1 MATTLIPRIE
11 NVLKQW
17 IDPYLQTD
25 LVTAECLRRVYVDKS
40 IATIELELGYPAAG
54 FRDEMAQSIREQ
66 IQTAVPELQQIN
78 IDIRWRIAAHASPS
92 KAPPMRR
99 VSNLVAIASGKGGVG
114 KSTTA
119 VNLALALA
127 AEGARVGLL
136 DADIYGPSLPVMM
149 GIAADARP
157 DTRDQ
162 KYFVPMSAH
171 GVQLISMGVLVTES
185 TPMVWRGPMA
195 SGALQQLLNQTLWE
209 DLDYLLIDMPPGTG
223 DIQLTLSQSAPLT
236 AAVVVTTPQN
246 IALLDAKKGIEAFR
260 KIHIPVLGVI
270 ENMSLHICSKCGHME
285 HIFGEGGGDCIAREY
300 QTPLLGSLPLD
311 SRIREHVGSG
321 TPTVVADP
329 SGKLAASYREIAR
342 AMAAQLSRLPISN
355 SIPGVVQMKDA

>member
-1 MATTLIPRIE
+1 MTTAQIPRIE
-11 NVLKQW
+11 NALQQW

-25 LVTAECLRRVYVDKS
+25 LVSAECLRRIRVDQS
-40 IATIELELGYPAAG
+40 IATVELELGYPAAG
-54 FRDEMAQSIREQ
+54 FREEMANALRQQ
-66 IQTAVPELQQIN
+66 INTCVPELDQVN
-78 IDIRWRIAAHASPS
+78 IDIRWRISAHESQS

-99 VSNLVAIASGKGGVG
+99 VSNLIAVASGKG
-114 KSTTA
+114 
-119 VNLALALA
+119 
-127 AEGARVGLL
+127 GARVGLL

-149 GIAADARP
+149 GIADDARP
-157 DTRDQ
+157 ETRDQ

-171 GVQLISMGVLVTES
+171 GVQLMSMGVLVTES

-236 AAVVVTTPQN
+236 AAVVVTTPQD

-260 KIHIPVLGVI
+260 KIHIPVLGII
-270 ENMSLHICSKCGHME
+270 ENMSMHICSQCGHME
-285 HIFGEGGGDCIAREY
+285 HIFGEGGGGRIAQEY

-311 SRIREHVGSG
+311 IRIREQAGSG
-321 TPTVVADP
+321 TPTVVAEP
-329 SGKLAASYREIAR
+329 AGKLAASYREIAR
-342 AMAAQLSRLPISN
+342 AMAAQLSRLPVSN
-355 SIPGVVQMKDA
+355 SIPGVVQMKDP

>member
-1 MATTLIPRIE
+1 MTNILIPRLE
-11 NVLKQW
+11 AALQQW

-25 LVTAECLRRVYVDKS
+25 LFSAHCLRRIHIDQFV
-40 IATIELELGYPAAG
+40 ATVELELSYPAAG
-54 FRDEMAQSIREQ
+54 FREEMKQALGDHLLA
-66 IQTAVPELQQIN
+66 AVPELQKID
-78 IDIRWRIAAHASPS
+78 IDIRWQIAAHASQS
-92 KAPPMRR
+92 KAPRMRR
-99 VSNLVAIASGKGGVG
+99 VSNLIAVASGKGGVG

-119 VNLALALA
+119 VNLALALT

-149 GIAADARP
+149 GIAPDARP

-162 KYFVPMSAH
+162 KYFVPMSAY

-236 AAVVVTTPQN
+236 AAVIVTTPQD

-270 ENMSLHICSKCGHME
+270 ENMGMHICSKCGHME
-285 HIFGEGGGDCIAREY
+285 HIFGEGGGDRIAREY

-311 SRIREHVGSG
+311 SRIREQVGNG
-321 TPTVVADP
+321 KPTVVAEPD
-329 SGKLAASYREIAR
+329 GKLAASYREIAR
-342 AMAAQLSRLPISN
+342 ALAAQIAQLPVSN
-355 SIPGVVQMKDA
+355 SIPGVVQMKDT